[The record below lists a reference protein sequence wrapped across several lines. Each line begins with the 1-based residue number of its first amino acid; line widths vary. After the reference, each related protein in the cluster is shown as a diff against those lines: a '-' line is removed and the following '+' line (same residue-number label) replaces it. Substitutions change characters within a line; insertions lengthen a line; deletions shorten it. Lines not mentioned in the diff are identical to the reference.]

1 MKNLSLKLILM
12 SLVTFLIS
20 IPLQARERIQIVG
33 SSTVYPFATVVAEKH
48 GQRGSM
54 KTPVIE
60 STGTGG
66 GMKFFCGGLGPSH
79 PVFTYAY
86 RAIKGSEKE
95 LCAKNGVT
103 EIIEII
109 DGNDGIAFAG
119 SAKSQKMNFTHEQL
133 WKAMAEHGP
142 KPKMWNEIDA
152 SLPNQPIKI
161 LAPPPTSGTRDAWNS
176 LIMGKGCSAAGMK
189 KELGK
194 KCNAFREDG
203 AVEEA
208 GENDTLIVN
217 RLDAD
222 PEAFG
227 IFGFSFLDQNRDKIQ
242 GSTING
248 VEISLD
254 SIQSYDYP
262 VARPLFFYAKKAHIG
277 VIPGMQEFM
286 EEFVSDAAIGDYGYL
301 LDRGL
306 VPLESSTQEKV
317 RNDIRNLT
325 SISM

>member
-1 MKNLSLKLILM
+1 
-12 SLVTFLIS
+12 
-20 IPLQARERIQIVG
+20 
-33 SSTVYPFATVVAEKH
+33 
-48 GQRGSM
+48 
-54 KTPVIE
+54 
-60 STGTGG
+60 
-66 GMKFFCGGLGPSH
+66 
-79 PVFTYAY
+79 
-86 RAIKGSEKE
+86 
-95 LCAKNGVT
+95 
-103 EIIEII
+103 
-109 DGNDGIAFAG
+109 
-119 SAKSQKMNFTHEQL
+119 
-133 WKAMAEHGP
+133 
-142 KPKMWNEIDA
+142 
-152 SLPNQPIKI
+152 
-161 LAPPPTSGTRDAWNS
+161 
-176 LIMGKGCSAAGMK
+176 
-189 KELGK
+189 
-194 KCNAFREDG
+194 
-203 AVEEA
+203 
-208 GENDTLIVN
+208 
-217 RLDAD
+217 

-325 SISM
+325 PISM

>member
-1 MKNLSLKLILM
+1 
-12 SLVTFLIS
+12 
-20 IPLQARERIQIVG
+20 
-33 SSTVYPFATVVAEKH
+33 
-48 GQRGSM
+48 
-54 KTPVIE
+54 
-60 STGTGG
+60 
-66 GMKFFCGGLGPSH
+66 
-79 PVFTYAY
+79 
-86 RAIKGSEKE
+86 
-95 LCAKNGVT
+95 
-103 EIIEII
+103 
-109 DGNDGIAFAG
+109 
-119 SAKSQKMNFTHEQL
+119 
-133 WKAMAEHGP
+133 
-142 KPKMWNEIDA
+142 
-152 SLPNQPIKI
+152 
-161 LAPPPTSGTRDAWNS
+161 
-176 LIMGKGCSAAGMK
+176 MGKGCGAAGMK

-194 KCNAFREDG
+194 KWNAFREDG